1 MQNSWVTRVGTLS
14 GGLNLGL
21 SWVSVDTGQLSSAR
35 DNNVKNDNLMNDVK
49 APYRELSN
57 Y

>member
-1 MQNSWVTRVGTLS
+1 MQSSWVTRVGTLS